1 MISDILRL
9 IRVKH
14 WVKNGFVFV
23 PLVFSKHLF
32 NADYFTETI
41 VAFFAFC
48 FASSIVY
55 VINDIQDVES
65 DRAHTKKKS
74 RPIASGRIS
83 FKKAYAVILLM
94 IVLLGAVSLK
104 LPENFHFILTAYIV
118 LNVAYTFILKKIVLL
133 DLISIAAGFML
144 RVLGGAYAINVQVST
159 WLILTT
165 LFVSL
170 FLAVMKRR
178 SEIESQGENATREVL
193 ESYSIKFIDQISSIT
208 AAAVIICYALYSV
221 SERTVQYFHTE
232 YLVYTTIFVI
242 YGIFRYLYLVHN
254 MQKGEDTSEIIFS
267 DLPTL
272 INLVLYGATV
282 IYIVY

>member
-1 MISDILRL
+1 MAGNILRL

-23 PLVFSKHLF
+23 PLVFSKNLLNWELF
-32 NADYFTETI
+32 LESLI
-41 VAFFAFC
+41 AFFAFSL
-48 FASSIVY
+48 ASSIVY
-55 VINDIQDVES
+55 IINDVRDVES
-65 DRAHTKKKS
+65 DRAHTKKRN
-74 RPIASGRIS
+74 RPIASGEIS
-83 FKKAYAVILLM
+83 IKVGYSIIFALVILL
-94 IVLLGAVSLK
+94 VVVSYF
-104 LPENFHFILTAYIV
+104 LPKSFNLILAAYIV
-118 LNVAYTFILKKIVLL
+118 LNIAYTFILKKIVLL

-144 RVLGGAYAINVQVST
+144 RVLGGAYAIDVRIST

-178 SEIESQGENATREVL
+178 SEIESQGDNGTREVL
-193 ESYSIKFIDQISSIT
+193 ESYTIKFIDQISSIT

-221 SERTVQYFHTE
+221 SERTIHYFHTE

-254 MQKGEDTSEIIFS
+254 MQKGEDTSDIIFT
-267 DLPTL
+267 DMPTL
-272 INLVLYGATV
+272 INLILYGATV

>member
-1 MISDILRL
+1 MIGNILRL

-14 WVKNGFVFV
+14 WIKNGFVFV

-32 NADYFTETI
+32 NADYFIETVI
-41 VAFFAFC
+41 AFFAFSL
-48 FASSIVY
+48 ASSIVY
-55 VINDIQDVES
+55 VINDIKDIES
-65 DRAHTKKKS
+65 DRAHTKKKN
-74 RPIASGRIS
+74 RPLASGRIS
-83 FKKAYAVILLM
+83 VNTAYSIAL
-94 IVLLGAVSLK
+94 VLLIILAAISFT
-104 LPENFHFILTAYIV
+104 LPKSFNIILAAYIL
-118 LNVAYTFILKKIVLL
+118 LNVAYTYFLKRIVLL
-133 DLISIAAGFML
+133 DLISISAGFML

-178 SEIESQGENATREVL
+178 SEIESQGENATRAVL
-193 ESYSIKFIDQISSIT
+193 ESYSLKFIDQISSIT

-221 SERTVQYFHTE
+221 SERTLEYFHTE

-254 MQKGEDTSEIIFS
+254 LQKGEDTSEIIFT
-267 DLPTL
+267 DIPTL
-272 INLVLYGATV
+272 VNLLLYGITV

>member
-14 WVKNGFVFV
+14 WIKNGFVFV

-32 NADYFTETI
+32 NKEYFVETLI
-41 VAFFAFC
+41 AFFAFSV
-48 FASSIVY
+48 ASSIVY
-55 VINDIQDVES
+55 VINDIRDVDS
-65 DRAHTKKKS
+65 DRAHTKKKN
-74 RPIASGRIS
+74 RPIASGKIS
-83 FKKAYAVILLM
+83 FNAAYAILLTL
-94 IVLLGAVSLK
+94 IVLISGISFL
-104 LPENFHFILTAYIV
+104 LPNEFNIILTAYIL
-118 LNVAYTFILKKIVLL
+118 LNIAYTFFLKKIVLL

-144 RVLGGAYAINVQVST
+144 RVLGGASAISVEVST

-178 SEIESQGENATREVL
+178 SEIESQGENATRKVL

-221 SERTVQYFHTE
+221 SERTLQFFHTE

-254 MQKGEDTSEIIFS
+254 MQKGEDTSEIIFT
-267 DLPTL
+267 DVPTL
-272 INLVLYGATV
+272 INLILYGATV
-282 IYIVY
+282 VYIVY

>member
-1 MISDILRL
+1 MIGNILRL

-14 WVKNGFVFV
+14 WIKNGFVFV

-32 NADYFTETI
+32 NADYFIETVI
-41 VAFFAFC
+41 AFFAFSL
-48 FASSIVY
+48 ASSIVY
-55 VINDIQDVES
+55 VINDIKDIES
-65 DRAHTKKKS
+65 DRVHTKKKN
-74 RPIASGRIS
+74 RPLASGKIPVNTAYSIALVLLIILAAIS
-83 FKKAYAVILLM
+83 FTLPKSFNIIL
-94 IVLLGAVSLK
+94 A
-104 LPENFHFILTAYIV
+104 AYIL
-118 LNVAYTFILKKIVLL
+118 LNVAYTYFLKRIVLL
-133 DLISIAAGFML
+133 DLISISAGFML

-178 SEIESQGENATREVL
+178 SEIESQGENATRAVL
-193 ESYSIKFIDQISSIT
+193 ESYSLKFIDQISSIT

-221 SERTVQYFHTE
+221 SERTLEYFHTE

-254 MQKGEDTSEIIFS
+254 LQKGEDTSEIIFT
-267 DLPTL
+267 DIPTL
-272 INLVLYGATV
+272 VNLLLYGITV